1 MKQNNSRPPPAVFL
15 IQKITS
21 YRKENIM
28 TEETANTPVQGAET
42 EQQNVANNGQSGNT
56 EQKSKTLNDVLP
68 GEGTNLVYISG
79 MLQGQQVNC
88 EGPIEYTRKLD
99 HPQWPFIPALPQYDP
114 SKCKTPTFDWG
125 KGQWKDE
132 SEEARVKQLNDLTE
146 KVASI
151 TTDVGKIQ
159 ETQEA
164 AAQEKEAS
172 DKKDDQVFKLI
183 STMNVQLGVIN
194 TKLSQVT
201 SKDNEASTKPA
212 VSAQNTQNG
221 TTTEGGAQ

>member
-1 MKQNNSRPPPAVFL
+1 
-15 IQKITS
+15 
-21 YRKENIM
+21 M
-28 TEETANTPVQGAET
+28 TEETQNAPVAGAKN
-42 EQQNVANNGQSGNT
+42 EQQNVANNGQVTNT
-56 EQKSKTLNDVLP
+56 EQKPKNLGDILP

-183 STMNVQLGVIN
+183 SAMNVQLGVIN

>member
-1 MKQNNSRPPPAVFL
+1 
-15 IQKITS
+15 
-21 YRKENIM
+21 
-28 TEETANTPVQGAET
+28 
-42 EQQNVANNGQSGNT
+42 T

-183 STMNVQLGVIN
+183 SAMNVQLGVIN

>member
-1 MKQNNSRPPPAVFL
+1 
-15 IQKITS
+15 
-21 YRKENIM
+21 M
-28 TEETANTPVQGAET
+28 TEETQNTPVQGAET
-42 EQQNVANNGQSGNT
+42 EQQNVANNGQTTND
-56 EQKSKTLNDVLP
+56 EQKPKTLNDILP

-79 MLQGQQVNC
+79 MLQGVQVDC
-88 EGPIEYTRKLD
+88 EGPIEYTRKLT

-114 SKCKTPTFDWG
+114 SKCKTPKFDWG
-125 KGQWKDE
+125 EGKWKDE

-159 ETQEA
+159 ATQQV

-183 STMNVQLGVIN
+183 SAMNVQLGVIN

-201 SKDNEASTKPA
+201 SKDNGASAKPTA
-212 VSAQNTQNG
+212 PAQNTQNSA
-221 TTTEGGAQ
+221 TTEGGVQ

>member
-1 MKQNNSRPPPAVFL
+1 
-15 IQKITS
+15 
-21 YRKENIM
+21 M
-28 TEETANTPVQGAET
+28 TEDQKQPVANTAENQT
-42 EQQNVANNGQSGNT
+42 TNT
-56 EQKSKTLNDVLP
+56 EQKSKTLGDILT
-68 GEGTNLVYISG
+68 GEGTNLVYVSG

-114 SKCKTPTFDWG
+114 SKCKTPKFDWG
-125 KGQWKDE
+125 KGEWVDE

-151 TTDVGKIQ
+151 TTDMGKIQ
-159 ETQEA
+159 ETQQV

-183 STMNVQLGVIN
+183 SAMNMQLGVIN
-194 TKLSQVT
+194 TKLNQVT
-201 SKDNEASTKPA
+201 SKDNGASAKPTA
-212 VSAQNTQNG
+212 PAQNTQNSA
-221 TTTEGGAQ
+221 TAEGGVQ

>member
-1 MKQNNSRPPPAVFL
+1 
-15 IQKITS
+15 
-21 YRKENIM
+21 M
-28 TEETANTPVQGAET
+28 TEETQNTPTAGAEN
-42 EQQNVANNGQSGNT
+42 EQQNVANDGQTINT
-56 EQKSKTLNDVLP
+56 EQKPKTLNDVLP

-79 MLQGQQVNC
+79 MLQGVQVDC

-99 HPQWPFIPALPQYDP
+99 HPQWPFVPALPQYDP
-114 SKCKTPTFDWG
+114 SKCKTPKFDWG

-159 ETQEA
+159 ETQQV

-183 STMNVQLGVIN
+183 SAMNVQLGVIN

-201 SKDNEASTKPA
+201 SKDNGASAKPTA
-212 VSAQNTQNG
+212 PAQNTQNSA
-221 TTTEGGAQ
+221 TTEGGVQ

>member
-1 MKQNNSRPPPAVFL
+1 
-15 IQKITS
+15 
-21 YRKENIM
+21 M
-28 TEETANTPVQGAET
+28 TEETANTPTAGAET
-42 EQQNVANNGQSGNT
+42 EQQNVANNGQTTND
-56 EQKSKTLNDVLP
+56 EQKPKTLNDILP

-114 SKCKTPTFDWG
+114 SKYKTPKFDWG
-125 KGQWKDE
+125 KGEWVDE

-159 ETQEA
+159 ETQQV

-183 STMNVQLGVIN
+183 SAMNVKLGVIN
-194 TKLSQVT
+194 TKLNQVT
-201 SKDNEASTKPA
+201 KNSGTSVKPA
-212 VSAQNTQNG
+212 TPAQNTQNG
-221 TTTEGGAQ
+221 TITEGGAQ

>member
-1 MKQNNSRPPPAVFL
+1 
-15 IQKITS
+15 
-21 YRKENIM
+21 M
-28 TEETANTPVQGAET
+28 TEETQNTPTAGAEN
-42 EQQNVANNGQSGNT
+42 EQQNVANNGQTTNT
-56 EQKSKTLNDVLP
+56 EQKPKTLNDILP

-79 MLQGQQVNC
+79 MLQGVQVDC
-88 EGPIEYTRKLD
+88 EGPIEYTRKLT

-132 SEEARVKQLNDLTE
+132 SEEARVKQLNNLTE

-159 ETQEA
+159 ETQQV

-183 STMNVQLGVIN
+183 SAMNVQLGVIN

-201 SKDNEASTKPA
+201 SKDNGASAKPTA
-212 VSAQNTQNG
+212 PAQNTQNSA
-221 TTTEGGAQ
+221 TTEGGVQ

>member
-1 MKQNNSRPPPAVFL
+1 
-15 IQKITS
+15 
-21 YRKENIM
+21 M
-28 TEETANTPVQGAET
+28 TEETQNTPVTGAET
-42 EQQNVANNGQSGNT
+42 EQQNVANNGQTANA
-56 EQKSKTLNDVLP
+56 EQKPKNLNDILS

-88 EGPIEYTRKLD
+88 EGPIEYTRKLT

-114 SKCKTPTFDWG
+114 SKCKTPKFDWG
-125 KGQWKDE
+125 KGEWVDE

-159 ETQEA
+159 ETQQI

-183 STMNVQLGVIN
+183 STMNIQLGVIN
-194 TKLSQVT
+194 TKLNQVT
-201 SKDNEASTKPA
+201 SKDNGASAKPTA
-212 VSAQNTQNG
+212 PAQNTQNSAI
-221 TTTEGGAQ
+221 TEGGAQ

>member
-1 MKQNNSRPPPAVFL
+1 
-15 IQKITS
+15 
-21 YRKENIM
+21 M
-28 TEETANTPVQGAET
+28 TEETANAPVQGAEN
-42 EQQNVANNGQSGNT
+42 EQQNVATNDQTTNT
-56 EQKSKTLNDVLP
+56 EKPKTLGDILT
-68 GEGTNLVYISG
+68 GEGTNLVYVSG

-114 SKCKTPTFDWG
+114 SKCKTPKFDWG
-125 KGQWKDE
+125 KGEWVDE

-159 ETQEA
+159 ETQQV

-183 STMNVQLGVIN
+183 SAMNVQLGVIN
-194 TKLSQVT
+194 TKLNQVT
-201 SKDNEASTKPA
+201 SKNDNTSVKPTA
-212 VSAQNTQNG
+212 PAQNTQNSA
-221 TTTEGGAQ
+221 TTEGGVQ

>member
-1 MKQNNSRPPPAVFL
+1 
-15 IQKITS
+15 
-21 YRKENIM
+21 M

-42 EQQNVANNGQSGNT
+42 EQQNVANNGQTTNT
-56 EQKSKTLNDVLP
+56 EQKPKTLNDVLP
-68 GEGTNLVYISG
+68 GEGTNLVYVSG
-79 MLQGQQVNC
+79 MLQGVQVDC
-88 EGPIEYTRKLD
+88 EGPIEYTRKLT

-151 TTDVGKIQ
+151 TTDMDKIQ
-159 ETQEA
+159 ETQQV

-183 STMNVQLGVIN
+183 SAMNIQLGVIN

-201 SKDNEASTKPA
+201 SKDNGASAKPTA
-212 VSAQNTQNG
+212 PAQNTQNSA
-221 TTTEGGAQ
+221 TTEGGVQ

>member
-1 MKQNNSRPPPAVFL
+1 
-15 IQKITS
+15 
-21 YRKENIM
+21 M
-28 TEETANTPVQGAET
+28 TEDQTQPVANTAEN
-42 EQQNVANNGQSGNT
+42 QDKS
-56 EQKSKTLNDVLP
+56 EQKPKTLGDILP
-68 GEGTNLVYISG
+68 GEGTNLVYVSG

-114 SKCKTPTFDWG
+114 SKYKTPKFDWG
-125 KGQWKDE
+125 KGEWVDE

-151 TTDVGKIQ
+151 TTDVDKIQ
-159 ETQEA
+159 ETQQV

-183 STMNVQLGVIN
+183 SAMNVQLGIIN
-194 TKLSQVT
+194 TKLNQVT
-201 SKDNEASTKPA
+201 SKDNGASAKPTA
-212 VSAQNTQNG
+212 PAQNTQNSA
-221 TTTEGGAQ
+221 TTEGGVQ

>member
-1 MKQNNSRPPPAVFL
+1 
-15 IQKITS
+15 
-21 YRKENIM
+21 M

-125 KGQWKDE
+125 KGQWKDDCD
-132 SEEARVKQLNDLTE
+132 EARVKQLNDLTE
-146 KVASI
+146 KVSSI

-183 STMNVQLGVIN
+183 SAMNVQLGVIN

>member
-28 TEETANTPVQGAET
+28 TEETANTPVQGAE
-42 EQQNVANNGQSGNT
+42 T

-183 STMNVQLGVIN
+183 SAMNVQLGVIN

>member
-1 MKQNNSRPPPAVFL
+1 
-15 IQKITS
+15 
-21 YRKENIM
+21 M
-28 TEETANTPVQGAET
+28 TEETQNAPVAGAKN
-42 EQQNVANNGQSGNT
+42 EQQNVANNGQVTNT
-56 EQKSKTLNDVLP
+56 EQKPKNLGDILP

-114 SKCKTPTFDWG
+114 SKCKAPTFDWG

-183 STMNVQLGVIN
+183 SAMNVQLGVIN